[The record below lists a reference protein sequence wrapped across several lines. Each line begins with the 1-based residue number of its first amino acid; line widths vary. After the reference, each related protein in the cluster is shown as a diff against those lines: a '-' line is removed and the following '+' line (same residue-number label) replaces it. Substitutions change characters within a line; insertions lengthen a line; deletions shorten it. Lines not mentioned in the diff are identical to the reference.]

1 MISVRL
7 HGRGGQGVVAAAE
20 LIALAAFKQ
29 GYEAQSL
36 PFFGV
41 ERSGGPIQ
49 AFVRIDREKII
60 THAQVDRPDYLIIQD
75 DSLLLNKEVFQGLN
89 KDSQIL
95 INTEKSV
102 TEIRK
107 IIGSKFKNLKIQ
119 VLDAN
124 QISFQIL
131 KRIIINTALL
141 GAFCAQYKIIDKD
154 KALAAINEKF
164 RNKGRSINR
173 LNQKIFLTAYEQSLK
188 QENQ

>member
-1 MISVRL
+1 MISIRI

-41 ERSGGPIQ
+41 ERSGAPIQ

-60 THAQVDRPDYLIIQD
+60 THAQVVKPDYIIILD
-75 DSLLLNKEVFQGLN
+75 DSLSHNKEIFQGLHQ
-89 KDSQIL
+89 SSHIL
-95 INTEKSV
+95 INSDQGV
-102 TEIRK
+102 SDIRK
-107 IIGSKFKNLKIQ
+107 IIGPKYKDLKIQ

-124 QISFQIL
+124 KISFQIL

-141 GAFCAQYKIIDKD
+141 GAFCAQYKIIKKD
-154 KALAAINEKF
+154 KALAAIDEKF
-164 RNKGRSINR
+164 QNKGRSVNK

-188 QENQ
+188 QENK

>member
-1 MISVRL
+1 MIKIRI

-29 GYEAQSL
+29 GFEAQSL

-41 ERSGGPIQ
+41 ERSGAPIK
-49 AFVRIDREKII
+49 AFVRIDQEKII
-60 THAQVDRPDYLIIQD
+60 THSQIDRPNYLIIQD
-75 DSLLLNKEVFQGLN
+75 DSLLHNQEIFQGLH
-89 KDSQIL
+89 KSSHIL
-95 INTEKSV
+95 INSDKDIN
-102 TEIRK
+102 EIRK
-107 IIGSKFKNLKIQ
+107 IIGPKFKNHKIN

-154 KALAAINEKF
+154 KALATIDEKF
-164 RNKGRSINR
+164 QNKGRSVNK

-188 QENQ
+188 QENK